1 VEKIVII
8 VAGGA
13 GTRMNAGIPKQ
24 FMLLGGYPVLMH
36 TIRAFSSYNKN
47 IRIKVV
53 LPETQL
59 DTWEGLCR
67 EYNFKEPHELGFG
80 GETRFHSVKKNLKL
94 IPDESLVA
102 IHDGVRP
109 LIDGDTIRRCFD
121 QAGKTGNAVPCI
133 EIPETLRRITNGA
146 NEWVDRSGYR
156 LIQTPQVFRGSLI
169 KRAYAQEYRSLFTD
183 DAVVLESLGI
193 PIHLVEGSINNLK
206 ITFQRDL
213 HMASALLSAGSWI

>member
-1 VEKIVII
+1 MEKIAII
-8 VAGGA
+8 VAGGV
-13 GTRMNAGIPKQ
+13 GTRMNAVMPKQ

-36 TIRAFSSYNKN
+36 TIMAFSSFDKDM
-47 IRIKVV
+47 RIIVV

-59 DTWEGLCR
+59 DKWKEICR
-67 EYNFKEPHELGFG
+67 EYHFKERHELGLG
-80 GETRFHSVKKNLKL
+80 GETRFHSVRNNLEH

-133 EIPETLRRITNGA
+133 EIPETLRRITDGA
-146 NEWVDRSGYR
+146 NEWVDRSVYR

-169 KRAYAQEYRSLFTD
+169 KKAYAQEYQSFFTD

-213 HMASALLSAGSWI
+213 NLASALLSAGNWI